1 MKAYIFLLICILGIS
16 CKSENIKP
24 SIYFSDVENFWKAY
38 DNLTDTNDSIAVIQA
53 LYFDKASKGLLE
65 FFKVRPMFTPSAY
78 VESIRKYPQFWQSVK
93 SRTEKIKNEIGY
105 IDKAFSKI
113 KEIYPTFNIPEIY
126 FLISPI
132 GTGGTTS
139 LDNKMLLLGAEIV
152 MADSTVNKT
161 EFDSSLSNIIGTIN
175 VPLYV
180 IHESIH
186 TVQNTEN
193 ESSVLTE
200 TLMEGSAEFISHYIL
215 NKQFREEKYNF
226 GYENECSLWSEMK
239 LDMEKDSNFNKWFGN
254 YSSNPHPDMGYF
266 IGYRIIESY
275 YNHKENKSEALIK
288 IIELNNPNEILSES
302 QYDGNCN

>member
-1 MKAYIFLLICILGIS
+1 MKAYIFLLICVLGIS
-16 CKSENIKP
+16 CKSRNDKP
-24 SIYFSDVENFWKAY
+24 KIYFSDVENFWIAY
-38 DNLTDTNDSIAVIQA
+38 DSLTDTNDSIAVIQA
-53 LYFDKASKGLLE
+53 LYFDKASKGLSE
-65 FFKVRPMFTPSAY
+65 FLKVRPMFTPSAY
-78 VESIRKYPQFWQSVK
+78 VESIRKHPKFWQSVR
-93 SRTEKIKNEIGY
+93 SRTEKIKNEVES

-152 MADSTVNKT
+152 MADSTVSKI
-161 EFDSSLSNIIGTIN
+161 EFDSPLNNIIGTIN

-186 TVQNTEN
+186 TAQNTEN
-193 ESSVLTE
+193 ESSVLIE
-200 TLMEGSAEFISHYIL
+200 TLMEGSAEFISCYIL
-215 NKQFREEKYNF
+215 NKPFREKKYNF
-226 GYENECSLWSEMK
+226 GYENECMLWNEMK
-239 LDMEKDSNFNKWFGN
+239 LDMEKDSNFDKWFGN
-254 YSSNPHPDMGYF
+254 YYSNPHPDMGYF

-275 YNHKENKSEALIK
+275 YNLKENKAEALIK

-302 QYDGNCN
+302 KYNGNCN